1 MPKTEQALIERDK
14 TRDIGAE
21 ILQAVAQMN
30 AGLAARRTQVAPNA
44 ASAARQTVGLTQ
56 TQFARLL
63 GVSARTL
70 QEWEQGRRQPTP
82 AAQRLLSIATK
93 HPDVLLEELA
103 T

>member
-1 MPKTEQALIERDK
+1 MPKTEQELIERDK

-30 AGLAARRTQVAPNA
+30 SGLAARRTQVTPNA

-82 AAQRLLSIATK
+82 AAQRLLSIATR